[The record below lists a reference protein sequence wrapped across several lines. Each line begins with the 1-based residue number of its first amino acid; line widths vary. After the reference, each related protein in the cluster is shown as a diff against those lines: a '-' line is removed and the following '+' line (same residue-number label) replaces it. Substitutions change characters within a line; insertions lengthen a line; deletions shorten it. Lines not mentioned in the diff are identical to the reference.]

1 MMDCRKAEELI
12 CRAIDGQLPESD
24 RVELEKHAHECA
36 ACAAFRDDLARN
48 DRELRAAF
56 EGPRATAAAVA
67 DRTIAAL
74 RAESR
79 RPRVPVWPFLV
90 PLAAAAGFFVALLF
104 FPRTVVRERP
114 VVKEVIKE
122 VPREFHGDQQ
132 PAPVKHPTGTVTL
145 VNGRLEL
152 RPRDAAGWSGCASS
166 DTFEMGTTVRC
177 PKGSLAEIVTS
188 EGSRVRLNGGTE
200 LQFVA
205 NRNLVL
211 REGEIMSLIA
221 PSGTGMDY
229 RIATPSGS
237 VVARSAVVNVSCVVN
252 PDEGKKVAERV
263 RTVVTIL
270 EGSAAVENAPMEGA
284 TCRSAWDHEWSAPRD
299 VEPVIATRWVHPL
312 LVRAGA
318 DEEVG
323 ARVARMLDRLEA
335 PSYAQEI
342 RNFGEHAGPALVTAM
357 EKPGDRRR
365 AAAKLAADLAG
376 PVCIPRFVTLLAD
389 PDGEVRGCAFDGLVR
404 LSGQTFGQGRREW
417 VDGTF
422 GCNSNP
428 HREWMRWNDERMGKE
443 ATRK

>member
-1 MMDCRKAEELI
+1 MMDCRRAEELI
-12 CRAIDGQLPESD
+12 CRAIDGQLPDGD

-36 ACAAFRDDLARN
+36 ACAAFRDDLSRH

-56 EGPRATAAAVA
+56 ESPRRMAAAVA

-79 RPRVPVWPFLV
+79 RRVPVWPFLI
-90 PLAAAAGFFVALLF
+90 PLAAAAGFLVALF
-104 FPRTVVRERP
+104 AFPRTVVREVP
-114 VVKEVIKE
+114 VVKEIIKE
-122 VPREFHGDQQ
+122 VPKEFHGDQQ
-132 PAPVKHPTGTVTL
+132 PPPVKQPTGTVTL
-145 VNGRLEL
+145 VSGRLDL
-152 RPRDAAGWSGCASS
+152 RPRDAADWSACAAA
-166 DTFEMGTTVRC
+166 DAFEMGTTVRC
-177 PKGSLAEIVTS
+177 PKESLAEIVTS

-200 LQFVA
+200 LQFIA

-221 PSGTGMDY
+221 PSRSGMDY
-229 RIATPSGS
+229 RITTPSGS
-237 VVARSAVVNVSCVVN
+237 IVAKSAVVNVSCVVN

-263 RTVVTIL
+263 RTIVTIL
-270 EGSAAVENAPMEGA
+270 EGSATVEDTSMAGA

-323 ARVARMLDRLEA
+323 ARVARMLDRIEA
-335 PSYAQEI
+335 PHYAQEI
-342 RNFGEHAGPALVTAM
+342 RTFGERAGPALVTAL

-376 PVCIPRFVTLLAD
+376 PVCIPKFVTLLAD

-404 LSGQTFGQGRREW
+404 LSGQTFGQRRKDW

-422 GCNSNP
+422 GCNSDP
-428 HREWMRWNDERMGKE
+428 HRAWIRWNDERAGKRVD
-443 ATRK
+443 TK